1 MTDTRKVQL
10 AAELDAS
17 GVRRGVGQVTDA
29 MRDMTQVVGQEGA
42 KASKSI
48 DGIGAGA
55 GESAGRVDKA
65 ARSIIGS
72 IERTTAAA
80 KAGEKGTA
88 AYFEQ
93 LGQQRGVSA
102 DTLKPY
108 LDNLR
113 QAEVA
118 QRAASG
124 SLDKMG
130 VSAKQTAAAMR
141 GVPAQ
146 FTDIIT
152 SLQGGQAPLTVFLQ
166 QGGQLKDMFGGVG
179 AAARALGGF
188 VLGLVNPFTIAAAA
202 AGALAYAYNAGANE
216 AQAFQR
222 TTILSGQ
229 VAGVTAGQLTAMAS
243 AINSMG
249 AGTQGRAAEV
259 LNSIAGSAD
268 IGAGN
273 MQRFVAAALQLEK
286 VGGPAAEE
294 TAKAFASL
302 AKEPLTAA
310 LKLNEG
316 TNFLTKSVY
325 DQIKALN
332 EQGRT
337 VDAARVAQE
346 AYSAVLEQR
355 TPQLLQGLGYVER
368 AWLAIKDATK
378 GAADAALNVG
388 RGNTLEGQIEAVLA
402 RLESARTGIYSRDK
416 VPALRQELALLQEQA
431 RMLQRGAESAAQRGA
446 SVKAGAEWD
455 KETDKYLNK
464 QAQQAREI
472 AKAEALG
479 LAAGRSRAEIE
490 RQIAAI
496 REKYTEKAKAAP
508 KVATNSFDTDSLRA
522 YAKGLDDLGNIAA
535 GANANAEALSKT
547 QAALLK
553 IQADP
558 AWGAYSRQQREQI
571 LYAASLGQAEEDRAA
586 AVKDGARIAVEA
598 GKAHADMISEISR
611 GGDAAAKQVQALQ
624 DEEAALGMVVDGTL
638 GLRQAVELVTIA
650 RLREKQVAM
659 LGNEAAVL
667 ALQREIDERQKL
679 ASLIG
684 SQDARKDAADAAKEA
699 ARDWKRAAESIE
711 NSITDALMRGFE
723 SGKDFASAL
732 RDTVVNMFKSLVLRP
747 IVSAIVNPI
756 AQAATGAM
764 GFSSAASA
772 AGSAA
777 GGAGTLGN
785 LASLGG
791 MAGSIGAFGTA
802 AGYGLSAAFGGTAA
816 TAISGGA
823 SMIGAGSVASGA
835 GLMIGAAAPYLLA
848 AYAIYKVLSHD
859 NKASLGF
866 GASTL
871 GASGGIDQ
879 AERLFGFGDGK
890 EKGRTGQLDGVSK
903 LVLQSIADTSKALGG
918 TAGAGL
924 SVQAASDIDKK
935 GKGAGTIQILLNG
948 QRLGGVQTG
957 GGDPLAQAAG
967 KIEAGKLGEFF
978 AGATSAALIAGLQ
991 QSDLPAKFADY
1002 FATVNAS
1009 SLSKEQADAM
1019 LATASA
1025 AQALSTSFAQLGGSF
1040 AKLDTLSV
1048 QASEQLLKVFG
1059 GIDGFSTA
1067 VNSYLQNFYSDA
1079 ERSSIATKQLSKALG
1094 DLGLSLPATR
1104 EQYRALVDA
1113 QDLTTESGRTAY
1125 AALIS
1130 LSGAFAG
1137 MTDAAAGLGDATR
1150 SAGNSIEAEI
1160 KRLRG
1165 TTGTNGADLQAQFAI
1180 ATAQGRA
1187 GDLSALQALPGIS
1200 QSLEESAKASASSAI
1215 DVARVRAWLAASLGD
1230 TLATVPGFADGGS
1243 FAGGL
1248 RIVGEN
1254 GPEAEFTGPSRILSN
1269 ADTARL
1275 LGGGSERLEAQI
1287 EALGR
1292 QVATL
1297 SEAARATAMHT
1308 SKTARLIER
1317 AMPDGDAIAT
1327 RTALD

>member
-10 AAELDAS
+10 ETGLDAS
-17 GVRRGVGQVTDA
+17 GVRKGAADVKDA
-29 MRDMTQVVGQEGA
+29 VRDMAQVVGQEGA
-42 KASKSI
+42 KASKSV

-55 GESAGRVDKA
+55 GESAGKVDKA
-65 ARSIIGS
+65 ARSIISS

-88 AYFEQ
+88 SYFEA
-93 LGQQRGVSA
+93 LAQQRGVGA
-102 DTLKPY
+102 DTIKPY
-108 LDNLR
+108 IDQLR
-113 QAEVA
+113 QAENA
-118 QRAASG
+118 QRLASG

-229 VAGVTAGQLTAMAS
+229 VAGVTAGRLTEMAA
-243 AINSMG
+243 AIKSMG

-316 TNFLTKSVY
+316 TNFLTRSVY
-325 DQIKALN
+325 EQIKALT

-346 AYSAVLEQR
+346 AYASAVEQR

-368 AWLAIKDATK
+368 AWNAIKNATK
-378 GAADAALNVG
+378 GAADAALSVG
-388 RGNTLEGQIEAVLA
+388 RGNTLEDQIKAVQD
-402 RLESARTGIYSRDK
+402 RLESAKTGIYSRDK
-416 VPALRQELALLQEQA
+416 VPALRDELALLQEQA
-431 RMLQRGAESAAQRGA
+431 RMLQRGAESAAQRA
-446 SVKAGAEWD
+446 SSVKAGAEWD
-455 KETDKYLNK
+455 KETDKYLSK
-464 QAQQAREI
+464 QVQQAREI

-490 RQIAAI
+490 LQIAAI
-496 REKYTEKAKAAP
+496 REKYTEKAKATP
-508 KVATNSFDTDSLRA
+508 KIAANSFDTDALRA
-522 YAKGLDDLGNIAA
+522 YSKGLADLGSIAS
-535 GANANAEALSKT
+535 GATASAEALSKT
-547 QAALLK
+547 QAKLLQ
-553 IQADP
+553 IQSDP
-558 AWGAYSRQQREQI
+558 AWATYSRQQQEQI
-571 LYAASLGQAEEDRAA
+571 LYAASLGQAEESRAE
-586 AVKDGARIAVEA
+586 AVKAGARIALEA
-598 GKAHADMISEISR
+598 GKAHAQMIEEIGR
-611 GGDAAAKQVQALQ
+611 GGEAAARQVQALQ
-624 DEEAALGMVVDGTL
+624 DEEAALQLVVGGTVS
-638 GLRQAVELVTIA
+638 LRQAVELVTVA
-650 RLREKQVAM
+650 RLQEKQVAM
-659 LGNEAAVL
+659 LGNEDAVK
-667 ALQREIDERQKL
+667 ALQREIDERKKL
-679 ASLIG
+679 AGLLG
-684 SQDARKDAADAAKEA
+684 SQDARKESADAAKDA
-699 ARDWKRAAESIE
+699 AKDWKRTADSI
-711 NSITDALMRGFE
+711 NQSLTDALLRGFE
-723 SGKDFASAL
+723 SGKDFAQNL
-732 RDTVVNMFKSLVLRP
+732 RDTVVNMFKTLVLRP
-747 IVSAIVNPI
+747 IISAIVNPV
-756 AQAATGAM
+756 AGALTGAL
-764 GFSSAASA
+764 GFSGAASA

-777 GGAGTLGN
+777 SGANGLG
-785 LASLGG
+785 SLGG
-791 MAGSIGAFGTA
+791 LAGIAGSLGTFGTA
-802 AGYGLSAAFGGTAA
+802 AGYGASALFGGTGL
-816 TAISGGA
+816 TALSGGA
-823 SMIGAGSVASGA
+823 SMVGAGSVAGGA
-835 GLMIGAAAPYLLA
+835 GLMAGVLGPIALGLLAVTSLLKNKDAALGYGAATIGTNG
-848 AYAIYKVLSHD
+848 AIGD
-859 NKASLGF
+859 AGR
-866 GASTL
+866 
-871 GASGGIDQ
+871 Q
-879 AERLFGFGDGK
+879 FGFGRGDEAGSQS
-890 EKGRTGQLDGVSK
+890 QLAAVSRA
-903 LVLQSIADTSKALGG
+903 VLGSIASTATALGG

-924 SVQAASDIDKK
+924 TVQTATDIDRK
-935 GKGAGTIQILLNG
+935 GKGAGTIQVLLNG

-957 GGDPLAQAAG
+957 GGDPLQQAAG
-967 KIEAGKLGEFF
+967 KIEAGQLGDFF

-991 QSDLPAKFADY
+991 QSDLPAKFSDY
-1002 FATVNAS
+1002 FASVNAS
-1009 SLSKEQADAM
+1009 NLSKEQADAM

-1025 AQALSTSFAQLGGSF
+1025 AQALSASFAQLGGSF

-1048 QASEQLLKVFG
+1048 QASEQLLRTFG
-1059 GIDGFSTA
+1059 GLEGFSTA
-1067 VNSYLQNFYSDA
+1067 VGGYLQAFYSDA
-1079 ERSSIATKQLSKALG
+1079 ERSSIASKQLAKSLG

-1104 EQYRALVDA
+1104 DQYRALVDA

-1130 LSGAFAG
+1130 LSGSFAS
-1137 MTDAAAGLGDATR
+1137 MTDAASGLGDATKM
-1150 SAGNSIEAEI
+1150 AGNSIEAEI

-1200 QSLEESAKASASSAI
+1200 QSLEESAKSSARSAI
-1215 DVARVRAWLAASLGD
+1215 DVARVRAWLASSLGD
-1230 TLATVPGFADGGS
+1230 TLATVPGFAAGGS
-1243 FAGGL
+1243 FSGGL

-1254 GPEAEFTGPSRILSN
+1254 GPEAEVTGPSRIYSA

-1275 LGGGSERLEAQI
+1275 LGGGDERLAAQI
-1287 EALGR
+1287 EGLAK
-1292 QVATL
+1292 QVAAL
-1297 SEAARATAMHT
+1297 NEAARATAMHT

-1317 AMPDGDAIAT
+1317 AMPDGDALAT
-1327 RTALD
+1327 RIALD